1 MIHSIFNRF
10 ITTLIPLLPLSFVRM
25 IARRYVA
32 GESSQEALK
41 IVQRLNKNGYSVTL
55 DILGEHS
62 KNKPEAQSITNEYS
76 DLYEK
81 IHNQKLDCNISIKPT
96 HIGLDIGEDFA
107 RTNLITLLNKAHE
120 TSNFLRIDM
129 ESSEVTDTTLDL
141 YNECKKEY
149 SEVGT
154 VLQAYLYRSEK
165 DLKMLSSDDNCNFR
179 LCKGIYRESPEI
191 AIQKRGEINYNFLK
205 LLRYAFEKK
214 IYVGIATHNLELLK
228 KTYDIIDELKIPA
241 EKFEF
246 QVLYGVPMSGWLEKH
261 IENGYKV
268 RVYVPFGKDWYA
280 YSIRRLQ
287 ENPDIAGYILK
298 DIFRK

>member
-1 MIHSIFNRF
+1 MIHSIFNRVV
-10 ITTLIPLLPLSFVRM
+10 ITIVPFLPLSFIRM
-25 IARRYVA
+25 IARKYVA

-41 IVQRLNKNGYSVTL
+41 IVQGLNENGYSVTL

-62 KNKPEAQSITNEYS
+62 KNKSEAQSITNEYA
-76 DLYEK
+76 DLYK
-81 IHNQKLDCNISIKPT
+81 RIHNQKLDCNISIKPT
-96 HIGLDIGEDFA
+96 HIGLDIGEDIA
-107 RTNLITLLNKAHE
+107 RTNLITLLNMAHE
-120 TSNFLRIDM
+120 TKNFLRIDM

-141 YNECKKEY
+141 YNECKTQY

-165 DLKMLSSDDNCNFR
+165 DLKILSTDSSCNFR

-191 AIQKRGEINYNFLK
+191 AIQKRREINYNFLK
-205 LLRYAFEKK
+205 LLRYAFVNK
-214 IYVGIATHNLELLK
+214 IYVGIATHNLELLS
-228 KTYDIIDELKIPA
+228 KTYDIIDELKISTD
-241 EKFEF
+241 KFEF

-280 YSIRRLQ
+280 YSIRRLK
-287 ENPDIAGYILK
+287 ENPDIAGYIFK

>member
-1 MIHSIFNRF
+1 MIHSIFNLF
-10 ITTLIPLLPLSFVRM
+10 ITKLIPLLPLSFVRM

-32 GESSQEALK
+32 GESSQEALR

-81 IHNQKLDCNISIKPT
+81 IHNQKPDCNISIKPT

-149 SEVGT
+149 SKVGT

-165 DLKMLSSDDNCNFR
+165 DLKMLSADDNCNFR

-228 KTYDIIDELKIPA
+228 KIYDIIDELKIPV

-246 QVLYGVPMSGWLEKH
+246 QVLYGVPMSGWMEKH

-280 YSIRRLQ
+280 YSIRRLK
-287 ENPDIAGYILK
+287 ENPDISGYIIK

>member
-1 MIHSIFNRF
+1 
-10 ITTLIPLLPLSFVRM
+10 M
-25 IARRYVA
+25 IAQRYVA

-41 IVQRLNKNGYSVTL
+41 IVQGLNENGYSVTL

-76 DLYEK
+76 DLYEN

-96 HIGLDIGEDFA
+96 HIGLDIGVDFA
-107 RTNLITLLNKAHE
+107 LTNLITLLNMAHE
-120 TSNFLRIDM
+120 TRNFLRIDM

-141 YNECKKEY
+141 YNECKKQY

-154 VLQAYLYRSEK
+154 VLQAYLYRSEN
-165 DLKMLSSDDNCNFR
+165 DLKMLGLESSCNFR
-179 LCKGIYRESPEI
+179 LCKGIYRESMEI
-191 AIQKRGEINYNFLK
+191 AIQKRREINYNFLK
-205 LLRYAFEKK
+205 LLRYAFDNK

-228 KTYDIIDELKIPA
+228 KTYDIIDELNIPT

-280 YSIRRLQ
+280 YSIRRLK
-287 ENPDIAGYILK
+287 ENPDIAGYILR

>member
-1 MIHSIFNRF
+1 MIHSIINRF
-10 ITTLIPLLPLSFVRM
+10 IISLAQLLPLSFARM
-25 IARRYVA
+25 FAGRYVA
-32 GESSQEALK
+32 GESSKEALK
-41 IVQRLNKNGYSVTL
+41 IVERLNENGYSVTL

-62 KNKPEAQSITNEYS
+62 KNKPEAQTITNEYS
-76 DLYEK
+76 DLYEN
-81 IHNQKLDCNISIKPT
+81 IHTQKLDCNISIKPT

-149 SEVGT
+149 SKVGT

-165 DLKMLSSDDNCNFR
+165 DLKMLSADDNCNFR

-268 RVYVPFGKDWYA
+268 RVYVPFGREWYA

>member
-32 GESSQEALK
+32 GENSQEALI

-149 SEVGT
+149 SKVGT

-165 DLKMLSSDDNCNFR
+165 DLKMLSADDNCNFR

-214 IYVGIATHNLELLK
+214 IYVGIATHNLEILK

-246 QVLYGVPMSGWLEKH
+246 QVLYGVPMSGWMEKH
-261 IENGYKV
+261 IKNGYKV

-280 YSIRRLQ
+280 YSIRRLK

>member
-10 ITTLIPLLPLSFVRM
+10 VIIIIPLLPLSFVRM

-32 GESSQEALK
+32 GESSQEALR
-41 IVQRLNKNGYSVTL
+41 IVQGLNENGYSVTL

-62 KNKPEAQSITNEYS
+62 KNIPEAQSITNEYS

-141 YNECKKEY
+141 YNECKKQY

-165 DLKMLSSDDNCNFR
+165 DLKMLSADDNCNFR

-214 IYVGIATHNLELLK
+214 IYKAR
-228 KTYDIIDELKIPA
+228 
-241 EKFEF
+241 
-246 QVLYGVPMSGWLEKH
+246 S
-261 IENGYKV
+261 
-268 RVYVPFGKDWYA
+268 KDA
-280 YSIRRLQ
+280 
-287 ENPDIAGYILK
+287 
-298 DIFRK
+298 

>member
-76 DLYEK
+76 DLYEN

-129 ESSEVTDTTLDL
+129 ESSDVTDTTLDL

-149 SEVGT
+149 SKVGT
-154 VLQAYLYRSEK
+154 VLQAYLHRSEE
-165 DLKMLSSDDNCNFR
+165 DLKMLSTDISCNFR

-205 LLRYAFEKK
+205 LLRYAFDNK

-228 KTYDIIDELKIPA
+228 KTYDIIDELKIPTD
-241 EKFEF
+241 KFEF

-280 YSIRRLQ
+280 YSIRRLK
-287 ENPDIAGYILK
+287 ENHDIAGYILK

>member
-10 ITTLIPLLPLSFVRM
+10 ITTLMPLLPLSFVRM

-96 HIGLDIGEDFA
+96 HIGLDIGEDYA

-141 YNECKKEY
+141 YNECKKKY
-149 SEVGT
+149 SKVGT

-165 DLKMLSSDDNCNFR
+165 DLKMLSANDNCNFR

-228 KTYDIIDELKIPA
+228 KIYDIIDELKIPV

-246 QVLYGVPMSGWLEKH
+246 QVLYGVPMSGWMEKH

-280 YSIRRLQ
+280 YSIRRLK

>member
-10 ITTLIPLLPLSFVRM
+10 ITKLIPLLPLSFVRL

-32 GESSQEALK
+32 GENSQEALK

-76 DLYEK
+76 DLYEN

-141 YNECKKEY
+141 YNECKKQY

-165 DLKMLSSDDNCNFR
+165 DLKMLSADDNCNFR

-214 IYVGIATHNLELLK
+214 IYVGIATHNLELLRK
-228 KTYDIIDELKIPA
+228 AYDIIDELKIPV

-268 RVYVPFGKDWYA
+268 RIYVPFGKDWYA
-280 YSIRRLQ
+280 YSIRRLK

>member
-1 MIHSIFNRF
+1 M
-10 ITTLIPLLPLSFVRM
+10 PLLPLSFVRM

-32 GESSQEALK
+32 GESSQEALR
-41 IVQRLNKNGYSVTL
+41 IVQRLNENGYSVTL

-62 KNKPEAQSITNEYS
+62 KNKREAQSITNEYS

-141 YNECKKEY
+141 YNECKTQY

-165 DLKMLSSDDNCNFR
+165 DLKMLSADDNCNFR
-179 LCKGIYRESPEI
+179 LCKGIYRESPDI

-205 LLRYAFEKK
+205 LLRYAFEHK

-228 KTYDIIDELKIPA
+228 KIYDIIDELKIPV

-246 QVLYGVPMSGWLEKH
+246 QVLYGVPMSGWMEKH

-280 YSIRRLQ
+280 YSIRRLK

>member
-129 ESSEVTDTTLDL
+129 ENSEVTDTTLDL

-149 SEVGT
+149 SKVGT

-165 DLKMLSSDDNCNFR
+165 DLKMLSADDNCNFR

-205 LLRYAFEKK
+205 LLRYAFEKN

>member
-32 GESSQEALK
+32 GESSQEALR

-62 KNKPEAQSITNEYS
+62 KNKPEAQSITNEYY

-149 SEVGT
+149 SKVGT

-165 DLKMLSSDDNCNFR
+165 DLKMLSADDNCNFR

-228 KTYDIIDELKIPA
+228 KIYDIIDELKIPV

-246 QVLYGVPMSGWLEKH
+246 QVLYGVPMSGWMEKH
-261 IENGYKV
+261 KKNGYKV

-280 YSIRRLQ
+280 YSIRRLK

>member
-141 YNECKKEY
+141 YNECKKQY

-165 DLKMLSSDDNCNFR
+165 DLKMLSADDNCNFR

-205 LLRYAFEKK
+205 LLRYAFEKN

-280 YSIRRLQ
+280 YSIRRLK

>member
-1 MIHSIFNRF
+1 M
-10 ITTLIPLLPLSFVRM
+10 PLLPLSFVRM

-32 GESSQEALK
+32 GESSQEALM

-141 YNECKKEY
+141 YNECKKQY

-165 DLKMLSSDDNCNFR
+165 DLKMLSEDGSCNFR
-179 LCKGIYRESPEI
+179 LCKGIYRESAEI
-191 AIQKRGEINYNFLK
+191 AIQNKREINFNFLK
-205 LLRYAFEKK
+205 LLRYAFDNK

-280 YSIRRLQ
+280 YSIRRLK